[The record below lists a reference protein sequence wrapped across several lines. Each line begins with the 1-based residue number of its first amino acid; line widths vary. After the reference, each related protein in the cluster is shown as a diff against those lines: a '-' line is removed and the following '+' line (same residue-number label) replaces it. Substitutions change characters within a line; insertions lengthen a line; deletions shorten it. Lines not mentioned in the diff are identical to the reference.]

1 MTTFKA
7 GLVVPWFR
15 VISEWVVFSIKAQ
28 LDILFLDILDI
39 AVIRAEKHCSKRKTT
54 GFRFLALVL
63 LRANACIKEGESSP
77 MVLNIDLFNTLR
89 GKGN

>member
-1 MTTFKA
+1 MTTFTA

-15 VISEWVVFSIKAQ
+15 VISEWVVFSIKEQ

-63 LRANACIKEGESSP
+63 LRACIKEGENSP

>member
-15 VISEWVVFSIKAQ
+15 VISEWVVFSIKEQ

-54 GFRFLALVL
+54 GFRILALVL
-63 LRANACIKEGESSP
+63 LRACIKEGESSP

>member
-15 VISEWVVFSIKAQ
+15 VISEWVVFSIKEQ

-63 LRANACIKEGESSP
+63 LGACIKEKESSP

>member
-7 GLVVPWFR
+7 GLVVPRFR
-15 VISEWVVFSIKAQ
+15 VISEWVVFSIKEQ

-63 LRANACIKEGESSP
+63 LRACIKEGESSP
-77 MVLNIDLFNTLR
+77 MMLNIDLFNTLR

>member
-15 VISEWVVFSIKAQ
+15 VISEWVVFSIKEQ

-63 LRANACIKEGESSP
+63 LRACIKKGESSP

>member
-15 VISEWVVFSIKAQ
+15 VISEWVVFSIKEQ

-54 GFRFLALVL
+54 GFRFLVLVL
-63 LRANACIKEGESSP
+63 LRACIKEGENSP

>member
-15 VISEWVVFSIKAQ
+15 VISEWVVFSIKEQ

-63 LRANACIKEGESSP
+63 LRACIREGESSP

>member
-7 GLVVPWFR
+7 GLVVPRFR
-15 VISEWVVFSIKAQ
+15 VISEWVVFSIKEQ

-63 LRANACIKEGESSP
+63 LRACIKEGESSP